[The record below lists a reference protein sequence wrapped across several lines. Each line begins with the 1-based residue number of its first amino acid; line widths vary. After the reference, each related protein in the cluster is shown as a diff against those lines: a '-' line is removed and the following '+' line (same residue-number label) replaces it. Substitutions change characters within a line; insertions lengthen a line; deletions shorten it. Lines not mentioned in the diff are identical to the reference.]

1 MRWVVLAALAGVL
14 LAHAWRL
21 REPRRRTGLRLAGG
35 TAAALLAFAVLSTA
49 WSGYPWLTF
58 ERSVTL
64 GLLLACV
71 APMALIVTRRT
82 GFAPLLADA
91 IVAGAAAVAVGGLI
105 LLAVSYHDAVQRP
118 NAGTPTRYRGLGENP
133 NTAAM
138 LLAVALPLAVSR
150 LVQDG
155 AGRRQRL
162 LAGACVLLLAGSV
175 FMSSSRGAIGG
186 VVLGVATVIALTA
199 VSFRRRLAHV
209 AIAAILVAI
218 GLGAASLPKPLPL
231 SAGQR
236 NSANV
241 GLSRGADP
249 LSAGQR
255 NSANVGLSRGAD
267 VSKPRPQDSQGFP
280 KAGDKSTSV
289 RDLTSITQ
297 SGRLWAWKGAF
308 HTGNRKP
315 VLGHGFGTEERVF
328 VDLYYWF
335 QGSRPENSF
344 LGMYLMLGGAGVLL
358 LVALL
363 ALIAVA
369 AWRAV
374 RRLPLDGAS
383 AGLAGAF
390 VAGTILAVVQSYL
403 YSVGNIATLSFW
415 TVGAAL
421 LALAARSRTAS
432 ADPPGDGA

>member
-241 GLSRGADP
+241 GLSRGAD
-249 LSAGQR
+249 
-255 NSANVGLSRGAD
+255 